1 VTLTLDSSVV
11 VRLHLRTSRVEAGR
25 LVAPFAPDS
34 VVFRYC
40 RYPAP
45 PCQVG
50 STNYAERLARDVT
63 AVDIRTGTQTATG
76 ALLGGL
82 VGAGV
87 AALGIAFA
95 SSFEE
100 DVTTGQILGISFF
113 SLGIFGGVGAGIGS
127 GISNWGPAP

>member
-1 VTLTLDSSVV
+1 VGWGGAFPF
-11 VRLHLRTSRVEAGR
+11 RLRLRE
-25 LVAPFAPDS
+25 
-34 VVFRYC
+34 
-40 RYPAP
+40 
-45 PCQVG
+45 PCVP
-50 STNYAERLARDVT
+50 LARVARDHHVT

-76 ALLGGL
+76 ALLRGL